1 MEKKRKIS
9 VRKVLQLLLT
19 VVVAVGC
26 LVAMISASKLEGDM
40 PLKSLPVVHIKNDR
54 KYQFIEQKEIMNLA
68 VYNRGVDILNTPVSK
83 LDVHGIEKAIKSDP
97 WVADAQVFVDVDR
110 VMHMYVTQRVP
121 VARLFKQDGTS
132 YYLDSTLHAMP
143 LSDNYTYYTTVVTN
157 APDMHSDSAGMVL
170 KAKIVKMVR
179 SLQADKFWNAQ
190 VSQVIIDS
198 VGTFEFVPVLGNQRI
213 KFGDTTNTAEKL
225 ANLVVFYKNVL
236 NRIGWDKYEVLD
248 VRFNNQV
255 VASPSLPYAGPKDM
269 AVKKMNWI
277 SSIEMTEAQ
286 KLREDSM
293 RKQVQKIERAN
304 EAVIKKVSKVIPVAA
319 APAPKQGAPAVK
331 QKTELKNTT
340 KTPAKKAEEQKPT
353 TKPTAAKPTSK
364 TPAAKADA
372 AKPTTVKDKQ
382 VHKEEA
388 KPAKTDV
395 KAKPSIAKPDL
406 KHKEDKKDKN
416 REDKNKENKNK
427 AKDKQK
433 EKTKAN
439 KKADSKKEDSK
450 KTKDKKSESKS
461 KKEKT
466 TDKKPAAA
474 KYTYPQ

>member
-26 LVAMISASKLEGDM
+26 LVAMISASRIEGDM

-121 VARLFKQDGTS
+121 VARLFKQDGAS

-198 VGTFEFVPVLGNQRI
+198 VGSFEFVPVLGNQRI
-213 KFGDTTNTAEKL
+213 RFGDTINTAEKL

-293 RKQVQKIERAN
+293 RRQQQIVEKAN
-304 EAVIKKVSKVIPVAA
+304 ASVLKKVSKVVPVAA
-319 APAPKQGAPAVK
+319 APEPK
-331 QKTELKNTT
+331 QKTDLKNTAKSEVKKVET
-340 KTPAKKAEEQKPT
+340 KKTIAKPAVSKPNIKTPSPKSDAAKS
-353 TKPTAAKPTSK
+353 TAAKDKP
-364 TPAAKADA
+364 KA
-372 AKPTTVKDKQ
+372 
-382 VHKEEA
+382 KEEA
-388 KPAKTDV
+388 KPAKADV
-395 KAKPSIAKPDL
+395 KAKPPVAKPDS
-406 KHKEDKKDKN
+406 
-416 REDKNKENKNK
+416 KNKENKKDKNKEDKNK
-427 AKDKQK
+427 AKPKDKP
-433 EKTKAN
+433 KTN
-439 KKADSKKEDSK
+439 KKADTKKEETK
-450 KTKDKKSESKS
+450 KTKDKKSEK
-461 KKEKT
+461 KPEKEKT
-466 TDKKPAAA
+466 TDKKAAAA

>member
-40 PLKSLPVVHIKNDR
+40 TLKSLPVVHIKNDR

-179 SLQADKFWNAQ
+179 TLQADRFWNAQ

-198 VGTFEFVPVLGNQRI
+198 VGAFEFVPVLGNQRI
-213 KFGDTTNTAEKL
+213 RFGDTTNAAEKL
-225 ANLVVFYKNVL
+225 ANLVVFYKKVL

-269 AVKKMNWI
+269 AVRKMNWI

-293 RKQVQKIERAN
+293 RMQQQIVEKAN
-304 EAVIKKVSKVIPVAA
+304 ALVIKKVTKVVPIAA
-319 APAPKQGAPAVK
+319 APTPKQTTPAPKQKAD
-331 QKTELKNTT
+331 LKNSNKSEVKTVETKKTTT
-340 KTPAKKAEEQKPT
+340 KAAATKPT
-353 TKPTAAKPTSK
+353 TKTSASKSEIANSKSAKDKLVAKEEKKP
-364 TPAAKADA
+364 AKAD
-372 AKPTTVKDKQ
+372 VN
-382 VHKEEA
+382 A
-388 KPAKTDV
+388 KPAV
-395 KAKPSIAKPDL
+395 KKPDS

-416 REDKNKENKNK
+416 K
-427 AKDKQK
+427 AKDKPK
-433 EKTKAN
+433 EKPKAN
-439 KKADSKKEDSK
+439 KKADTKKEDTK
-450 KTKDKKSESKS
+450 KTKDKKSEK
-461 KKEKT
+461 KPEKEKT

>member
-1 MEKKRKIS
+1 
-9 VRKVLQLLLT
+9 
-19 VVVAVGC
+19 
-26 LVAMISASKLEGDM
+26 
-40 PLKSLPVVHIKNDR
+40 
-54 KYQFIEQKEIMNLA
+54 
-68 VYNRGVDILNTPVSK
+68 
-83 LDVHGIEKAIKSDP
+83 
-97 WVADAQVFVDVDR
+97 
-110 VMHMYVTQRVP
+110 
-121 VARLFKQDGTS
+121 
-132 YYLDSTLHAMP
+132 MP

-213 KFGDTTNTAEKL
+213 RFGDTINTAEKL

-293 RKQVQKIERAN
+293 RRQQQIVEKAN
-304 EAVIKKVSKVIPVAA
+304 ASVLKKVSKVVPVAA
-319 APAPKQGAPAVK
+319 APEPK
-331 QKTELKNTT
+331 QKTDLKNTAKSEVKKVET
-340 KTPAKKAEEQKPT
+340 KKTIAKPAVSKPNIKTPSPKSDAAKS
-353 TKPTAAKPTSK
+353 TAAKDKP
-364 TPAAKADA
+364 KA
-372 AKPTTVKDKQ
+372 
-382 VHKEEA
+382 KEEA
-388 KPAKTDV
+388 KPAKADV
-395 KAKPSIAKPDL
+395 KAKPPVAKPDS
-406 KHKEDKKDKN
+406 
-416 REDKNKENKNK
+416 KNKENKKDKNKEDKNK
-427 AKDKQK
+427 AKPKDKP
-433 EKTKAN
+433 KTN
-439 KKADSKKEDSK
+439 KKADTKKEETK
-450 KTKDKKSESKS
+450 KTKDKKSEK
-461 KKEKT
+461 KPEKEKT
-466 TDKKPAAA
+466 TDKKAAAA

>member
-26 LVAMISASKLEGDM
+26 LVAMISASRIEGDM

-121 VARLFKQDGTS
+121 VARLFKQDGAS

-198 VGTFEFVPVLGNQRI
+198 VGSFEFVPVLGNQRI
-213 KFGDTTNTAEKL
+213 RFGDTTNTAEKL

-293 RKQVQKIERAN
+293 RRQQQIVEKAN
-304 EAVIKKVSKVIPVAA
+304 ASVLKKVSKVVPVAA
-319 APAPKQGAPAVK
+319 APEPK
-331 QKTELKNTT
+331 QKTDLKNTAKSEVKKVET
-340 KTPAKKAEEQKPT
+340 KKTIAKPAVSKPNIKTPSPKSDAAKS
-353 TKPTAAKPTSK
+353 TAAKDKP
-364 TPAAKADA
+364 KA
-372 AKPTTVKDKQ
+372 
-382 VHKEEA
+382 KEEA
-388 KPAKTDV
+388 KPAKADV
-395 KAKPSIAKPDL
+395 KAKPPVAKPDS
-406 KHKEDKKDKN
+406 
-416 REDKNKENKNK
+416 KNKENKKDKNKEDKNK
-427 AKDKQK
+427 AKPKDKP
-433 EKTKAN
+433 KTN
-439 KKADSKKEDSK
+439 KKADTKKEETK
-450 KTKDKKSESKS
+450 KTKDKKSEK
-461 KKEKT
+461 KPEKEKT
-466 TDKKPAAA
+466 TDKKAAAA

>member
-26 LVAMISASKLEGDM
+26 LVAMISASRIEGDM

-121 VARLFKQDGTS
+121 VARLFKQDGAS

-198 VGTFEFVPVLGNQRI
+198 VGSFEFVPVLGNQRI
-213 KFGDTTNTAEKL
+213 RFGDTINTAEKL

-293 RKQVQKIERAN
+293 RRQQQIVEKAN
-304 EAVIKKVSKVIPVAA
+304 ASVLKKVSKVVPVAA
-319 APAPKQGAPAVK
+319 APEPK
-331 QKTELKNTT
+331 QKTDLKNTAKSEVKKVET
-340 KTPAKKAEEQKPT
+340 KKTIAKPAVSKPNIKTPSPKSDAAKS
-353 TKPTAAKPTSK
+353 TAAKDKP
-364 TPAAKADA
+364 KA
-372 AKPTTVKDKQ
+372 
-382 VHKEEA
+382 KEEA
-388 KPAKTDV
+388 KPAKADV
-395 KAKPSIAKPDL
+395 KAKPPVAKPDS
-406 KHKEDKKDKN
+406 
-416 REDKNKENKNK
+416 KNKENKKDKNKEDKNK
-427 AKDKQK
+427 AKPKDKP
-433 EKTKAN
+433 KTN
-439 KKADSKKEDSK
+439 KKADTKKEDTK
-450 KTKDKKSESKS
+450 KTKDKKSEK
-461 KKEKT
+461 KPEKEKT
-466 TDKKPAAA
+466 TDKKAAAA

>member
-19 VVVAVGC
+19 VVVAVCC

-40 PLKSLPVVHIKNDR
+40 TLKSLPVVHIKNDR

-68 VYNRGVDILNTPVSK
+68 VYNRGIDILNTPVSK

-97 WVADAQVFVDVDR
+97 WVADAQVFIDVDR

-121 VARLFKQDGTS
+121 VARLFKQDGSS

-170 KAKIVKMVR
+170 KAKIVKLVR
-179 SLQADKFWNAQ
+179 NLQVDRFWNAQ

-198 VGTFEFVPVLGNQRI
+198 NGTFELIPVLGNQRI
-213 KFGDTTNTAEKL
+213 IFGDTTNTAEKL
-225 ANLVVFYKNVL
+225 ANLLVFYKKVL

-286 KLREDSM
+286 KLKEDSL
-293 RKQVQKIERAN
+293 RKQQQIVEKAN
-304 EAVIKKVSKVIPVAA
+304 AVVISKVNKVIPVAT
-319 APAPKQGAPAVK
+319 PVPKQTVPAAK
-331 QKTELKNTT
+331 QKTDAKKTKNIEV
-340 KTPAKKAEEQKPT
+340 KKAEIQKT
-353 TKPTAAKPTSK
+353 TAKPSVK
-364 TPAAKADA
+364 TPAAKPS
-372 AKPTTVKDKQ
+372 AKEKKVT
-382 VHKEEA
+382 
-388 KPAKTDV
+388 
-395 KAKPSIAKPDL
+395 
-406 KHKEDKKDKN
+406 KEDKKQSKSDVKSKS
-416 REDKNKENKNK
+416 EI
-427 AKDKQK
+427 
-433 EKTKAN
+433 
-439 KKADSKKEDSK
+439 KKADVKHKDDKKEKNKTNPKEKPKEKPKSNKKEDTK
-450 KTKDKKSESKS
+450 KTKDKKTESK
-461 KKEKT
+461 KDKT